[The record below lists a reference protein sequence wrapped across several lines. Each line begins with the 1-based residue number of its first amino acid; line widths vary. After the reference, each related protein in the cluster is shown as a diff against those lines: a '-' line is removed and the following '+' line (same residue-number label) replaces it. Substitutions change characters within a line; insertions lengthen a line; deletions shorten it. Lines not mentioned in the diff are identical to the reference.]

1 MAKQS
6 PEPVNQLDATEH
18 HWFAVRTRS
27 KCEKMVCD
35 ALQRKK
41 IHAYVPLQ
49 QTTRRYTRKIKH
61 YNKPLITC
69 YIFVKIVKAE
79 YVPVLETENVAG
91 FIKFDRNLLSIP
103 EEEINLLR
111 RIVMEPDIELEA
123 MPGAFDVGDPVSIT
137 AGPLTGMSGLVV
149 KVEGRRK
156 LQIELQK
163 MGYSLLLTID
173 AVLLE
178 KSGLPSTF

>member
-6 PEPVNQLDATEH
+6 PEPLNQLDEAEYR
-18 HWFAVRTRS
+18 WFAIRTRS
-27 KCEKMVCD
+27 KCEKIVCD
-35 ALQRKK
+35 TLGRKK

-49 QTTRRYTRKIKH
+49 QTTKRYTRKIKH

-69 YIFVKIVKAE
+69 YVFVKIIKAE

-111 RIVMEPDIELEA
+111 RIVMESDIELEA
-123 MPGAFDVGDPVSIT
+123 MPGAFGIGDPVSIT

-149 KVEGRRK
+149 KVDGKRK

-163 MGYSLLLTID
+163 MGYSLMLTID
-173 AVLLE
+173 AALLE
-178 KSGLPSTF
+178 KSGLSSTL